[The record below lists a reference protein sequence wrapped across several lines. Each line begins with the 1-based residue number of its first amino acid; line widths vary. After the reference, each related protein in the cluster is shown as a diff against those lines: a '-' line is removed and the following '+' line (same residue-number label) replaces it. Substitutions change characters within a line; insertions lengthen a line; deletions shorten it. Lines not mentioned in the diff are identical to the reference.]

1 MMLDVVQRPIQSGV
15 YRVNIKTIIIPV
27 AAGAVSFVG
36 AFTLSWLTRPAP
48 PEPPAAENPSGAAQG
63 LRPGEAPLHV
73 LAPALSSGDT
83 GTRAMTEQQLKDLV
97 AELRL
102 KMQEYDEKLQVVEK
116 DRERLQMA
124 QQGLKKDIETLNNL
138 RVDIATTAAGVKTER
153 DMLLKTR
160 VEVEKTEKANLTA
173 IAAAYDKMDATRA
186 SEILRSMAVGPKGS
200 GATAKN
206 VNEDD
211 AIKILHFMQDRTK
224 AKVLAEMAATE
235 PTLAANLCQK
245 LKQVTET
252 K

>member
-1 MMLDVVQRPIQSGV
+1 VNVKVIVV
-15 YRVNIKTIIIPV
+15 TA
-27 AAGAVSFVG
+27 AAGAISFAGMFAVSWF
-36 AFTLSWLTRPAP
+36 TRPAP
-48 PEPPAAENPSGAAQG
+48 VEATETAAAESRPDAAAQPQKPGEPPLQILTPAAGS
-63 LRPGEAPLHV
+63 PGDNA
-73 LAPALSSGDT
+73 

-97 AELRL
+97 YELRE
-102 KMQEYDEKLQVVEK
+102 KMKEYDQKLKSVEK
-116 DRERLQMA
+116 DKERLQIA

-138 RVDIATTAAGVKTER
+138 RVDISTTAAGVKTER

-160 VEVEKTEKANLTA
+160 VEVEQTEKANLTA

-186 SEILRSMAVGPKGS
+186 GEILRSMAVGQSQGGTVTKS
-200 GATAKN
+200 AGA
-206 VNEDD
+206 DD

-235 PTLAANLCQK
+235 PTLAATLCQR